1 MIHLKKLKK
10 LKIGE
15 MMSKTTD
22 FLLNQDWYQKHLDI
36 EADYA
41 ESKEIIRD
49 LKLKIRKIKQIVKDN
64 STSTKI
70 KQIEGKRYHLIEDKE
85 FGKLYKLCQ
94 IQK

>member
-1 MIHLKKLKK
+1 MNFIQQ
-10 LKIGE
+10 IQ
-15 MMSKTTD
+15 MMSKTTE
-22 FLLNQDWYQKHLDI
+22 FLLSQDWQQKHLEI
-36 EADYA
+36 EGDYA

-49 LKLKIRKIKQIVKDN
+49 LKIKIRKIKQIVKDN
-64 STSTKI
+64 STSAKI